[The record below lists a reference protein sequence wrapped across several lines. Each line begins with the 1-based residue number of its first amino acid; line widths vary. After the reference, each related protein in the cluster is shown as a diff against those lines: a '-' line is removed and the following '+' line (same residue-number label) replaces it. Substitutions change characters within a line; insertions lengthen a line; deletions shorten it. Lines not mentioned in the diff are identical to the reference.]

1 MKPLITIKRSTVERC
16 KSIAFGAFII
26 AIGAVL
32 GLMLING
39 VANEIITIYG

>member
-16 KSIAFGAFII
+16 KSIAFGAFIM
-26 AIGAVL
+26 AIGA
-32 GLMLING
+32 GFTFMLVNG